1 MFGLIK
7 QPELMAKNQPINVN
21 VTVNV
26 GEFTSNQFTTINSK
40 LDRIMA
46 TFEEIS
52 AKVDALQASLDNE
65 QAQIAAAIEGL
76 NQSIVELQNQIAN
89 GATPEQLQVL
99 ANKLD
104 DIKTDLEGTIADP
117 STGDEE
123 TPA

>member
-1 MFGLIK
+1 MPK
-7 QPELMAKNQPINVN
+7 QQDINVN

-26 GEFTSNQFTTINSK
+26 GDSFSNQFTSINSK
-40 LDRIMA
+40 LDRLMA

-76 NQSIVELQNQIAN
+76 NQSIVDLQNQIAN

-99 ANKLD
+99 ADKLD
-104 DIKTDLEGTIADP
+104 GIKTDLESTIADAP
-117 STGDEE
+117 SNDGLVLD